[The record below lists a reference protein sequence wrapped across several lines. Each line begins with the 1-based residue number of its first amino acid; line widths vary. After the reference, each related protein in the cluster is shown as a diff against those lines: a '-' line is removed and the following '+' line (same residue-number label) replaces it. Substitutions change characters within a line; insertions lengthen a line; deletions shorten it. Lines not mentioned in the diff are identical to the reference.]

1 MARRPRPGEEDLDAM
16 MAEFESGR
24 SQPAASVT
32 KRAAPPSATLPGE
45 AKKTKSKFA
54 RDRDGTT
61 AGGRDGQ
68 EEAAIRLEPPVDV
81 VSQLVLR
88 GIVERN
94 VEGVVVRPPDV
105 RQQQHQDF
113 PPIIKLAS
121 TKVRNNEAG
130 KPSKRSIFAQQF
142 LKMKSGLSAMDIDEM
157 AAESKAPA
165 ACIAGSDDFWLN
177 FAADRFLIQ

>member
-16 MAEFESGR
+16 MAEFETGR

-68 EEAAIRLEPPVDV
+68 EEAAIRLEPSVDV

-121 TKVRNNEAG
+121 TKVRNDEAG

-142 LKMKSGLSAMDIDEM
+142 LKMKSGLSAMDTDET
-157 AAESKAPA
+157 AAESKASA
-165 ACIAGSDDFWLN
+165 ACTAGSDDFLSN
-177 FAADRFLIQ
+177 FAADR